1 MRSSLPESSIEGQ
14 KSPSTRPRPSACVSA
29 LQLLETND
37 QNSLSTGVYSIDR
50 LLEKRIPRSKI
61 TEIWGEVSS
70 GRTSLAFSILASATH
85 NGELAAFIDAFNT
98 FDARSART
106 AGIQLDRLLW
116 VRCGAPQSGLAFN
129 AGSGS
134 THSVAIARA
143 LKAADILSRSK
154 GFAAV
159 ILDLSPPVG
168 RKGAAQIPYSHW
180 FRLQRSV
187 KRSPAAFLVLSG
199 EKSLTGGASALSLSF
214 KKNAICWSNPGPSN
228 KCRRTLLEGVKSQVV
243 VARGQ
248 NNESAPI
255 HCRF

>member
-14 KSPSTRPRPSACVSA
+14 KSPPARPRPSACISA
-29 LQLLETND
+29 LQLLESND
-37 QNSLSTGVYSIDR
+37 QTSLSTGVDSIDR

-61 TEIWGEVSS
+61 TEIWGDISS

-98 FDARSART
+98 FDARSARA

-116 VRCGAPQSGLAFN
+116 VRCGTPRSNLTPD
-129 AGSGS
+129 SGS
-134 THSVAIARA
+134 IHSAAIARA

-168 RKGAAQIPYSHW
+168 RKGAAQISYSHW

-228 KCRRTLLEGVKSQVV
+228 QCRRTLLEGVKSRIV